1 MPENKQLGSAYQ
13 LFLDQGVVGAVALL
27 AIAALIWVTRALLK
41 AKDDRVADQ
50 AAFSTVLQASNE
62 NTRALAVETAKVAA
76 DVAKHNEI
84 TRLAVNALEKAVEGM
99 EETLDRVKEESY
111 KVRTSVEILAK
122 TQEKALNASNTKKV
136 G

>member
-1 MPENKQLGSAYQ
+1 MPETKQLGSAYQ
-13 LFLDQGVVGAVALL
+13 MFLDQGVVGAVALL
-27 AIAALIWVTRALLK
+27 SIAALIWVTRALLK

-50 AAFSTVLQASNE
+50 AAFATVLQASNE
-62 NTRALAVETAKVAA
+62 NTRALAVETAKVAS

-84 TRLAVNALEKAVEGM
+84 TRIAVNALEKSVEGV
-99 EETLDRVKEESY
+99 EETLDRLKEESY

-122 TQEKALNASNTKKV
+122 AQERALNASNTKKA